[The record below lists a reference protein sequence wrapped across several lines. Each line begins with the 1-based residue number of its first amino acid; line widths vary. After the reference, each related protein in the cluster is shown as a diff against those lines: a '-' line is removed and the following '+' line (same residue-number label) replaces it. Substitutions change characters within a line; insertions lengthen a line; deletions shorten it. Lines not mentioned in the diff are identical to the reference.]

1 MQVHKRQGASS
12 VATVG
17 SLVPE
22 KSGKDRTDRSFEP
35 GERSGT
41 EKAGKREVRGRGLF
55 LRKRDCRPI
64 HRQSGRLGIFRMC
77 SGFHRKKTRFFTTG
91 SVHLLRSANGCLSRF
106 HPRLAAVSGESGMN
120 ERMETASGKQEAGS
134 RKQQNRHL
142 TSEFFVKIRFARSDK
157 AGSL

>member
-17 SLVPE
+17 SLVPGNGGVLAFSAG

-35 GERSGT
+35 GERNGM

-64 HRQSGRLGIFRMC
+64 HRQSGRSGIFRMC

-120 ERMETASGKQEAGS
+120 ERMETASVKREA
-134 RKQQNRHL
+134 
-142 TSEFFVKIRFARSDK
+142 
-157 AGSL
+157 